1 MTILGSNI
9 RTSAC
14 SILSLCLSGCLTV
27 GETGHPAVPVGTL
40 PAGRDLKV
48 QVAGFDAAF
57 TTYDTAYTCGTA
69 TGFGG
74 GWYDR
79 RGRYR
84 FGGLGTSLYSATTYV
99 PRREPT
105 AVFRDRATDALERAG
120 CILKAGDPQYRVEVR
135 FEGPFGESGDGWK
148 EAGWLVFTAFTADFD
163 AQGWVAK
170 LRIHD
175 LTTGRL
181 VHSMDFTER
190 DEAIVWGPI
199 PLISPSCSTRTS
211 PGTMMSN
218 CLFAL
223 TDRAISDA
231 VAFLSTR

>member
-1 MTILGSNI
+1 MTILNSNI
-9 RTSAC
+9 RTFAY
-14 SILSLCLSGCLTV
+14 SIISLCLSGCFTV
-27 GETGHPAVPVGTL
+27 SETEHPVIPVGTI
-40 PAGRDLKV
+40 PSGKDLKI
-48 QVAGFDAAF
+48 QIAGFDATF
-57 TTYDTAYTCGTA
+57 TTYDTAYTYGTA

-74 GWYDR
+74 GCYDW

-84 FGGLGTSLYSATTYV
+84 FGGLGTSMYSTTTYV
-99 PRREPT
+99 PRREST
-105 AVFRDRATDALERAG
+105 AVFRDRATDAFERAG
-120 CILKAGDPQYRVEVR
+120 CIVKTKDPQYRVEVR
-135 FEGPFGESGDGWK
+135 FEGPFSESGDGWK
-148 EAGWLVFTAFTADFD
+148 EAGWLIFTIFTADFD

-175 LTTGRL
+175 LTTGKL

-211 PGTMMSN
+211 PGTMKSN
-218 CLFAL
+218 CLFSL

-231 VAFLSTR
+231 VAFLATK